1 MDIVA
6 EMRSFEFA
14 VAEGKTPAEILEQA
28 REEARKAGIAMQG
41 DATSG
46 SFRGAASGTYAVD
59 GRRLKVEVTEKP
71 GFVPWK
77 WVESALQRLFS

>member
-1 MDIVA
+1 MA

-14 VAEGKTPAEILEQA
+14 VAEGRTAAQILEQA
-28 REEARKAGIAMQG
+28 RAEARKAGIAMQG

-46 SFRGAASGTYAVD
+46 SFRGTATGTYTVE
-59 GRRLKVEVTEKP
+59 GRRLRVEVTQKP
-71 GFVPWK
+71 GLVPWK